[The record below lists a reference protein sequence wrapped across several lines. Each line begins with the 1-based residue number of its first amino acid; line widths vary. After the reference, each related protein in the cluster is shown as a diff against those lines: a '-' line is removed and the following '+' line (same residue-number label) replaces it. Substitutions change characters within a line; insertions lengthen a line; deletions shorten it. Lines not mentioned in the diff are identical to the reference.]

1 MKSVKIIV
9 DRTELRAAVDVVKLL
24 AGAAVFS
31 LALIFILKNVPMST
45 IGWVLGLGLFG
56 FMVYLMY
63 TIRVAQLRYESKLK
77 ETLDTVKS

>member
-31 LALIFILKNVPMST
+31 LALIFILENVPMST
-45 IGWVLGLGLFG
+45 IGWVLGLGAFG

-63 TIRVAQLRYESKLK
+63 TIRVAQLRYEAKLK